1 MKKLEALFEK
11 LNPFM
16 NKLAS
21 NPTLKGISNGMMGS
35 IVITLVGSI
44 CLLLVVFPVDAV
56 KDLVASLGV
65 AGILINVNTYTIGC
79 LALYIVV
86 MVTYSLIK
94 QYKPGEDGIAP
105 AMTGLMCF
113 LIVTP
118 LGATAEGVGALPSTW
133 LGAAGVFSALIVSIV
148 TAKLYVIIK
157 EKGWTIKMPDSVP
170 PMVSKTFEGLVP
182 GVIIAVLF
190 IVVSVL
196 FSKTSYGCMH
206 QFVYSII
213 QTPLQSLGG
222 SIWAMCL
229 FTIVAQLLWF
239 FGIHGTNVV
248 APIYTPIWL
257 ALDVANQAAV
267 AQNGMGAGE
276 NIIGLAFFETFTFGG
291 CVLGFVVLMAFFS
304 KSAQYKSLGRLSLA
318 PALFGIT
325 EPVIFGTPL
334 VLNFTFFF
342 PFVFGNVVA
351 VIVSYLAIASGLVPT
366 LMGAKTI
373 FGLPIGFHAA
383 IQGQWQAVVLQI
395 VVMIIVGLI
404 WYPFFKKA
412 DNEAYQLEQQAAEKE

>member
-1 MKKLEALFEK
+1 MKKLEVLFEK
-11 LNPFM
+11 MSPFM
-16 NKLAS
+16 NKLAT

-44 CLLLVVFPVDAV
+44 CLLLVVFPVDAI
-56 KDLVASLGV
+56 KDLVASLGI
-65 AGILINVNTYTIGC
+65 AGILINVNSYTIGC

-86 MVTYSLIK
+86 MVTNALIK
-94 QYKPGEDGIAP
+94 QYKPDEDGIAP
-105 AMTGLMCF
+105 AMTALMCF
-113 LIVTP
+113 LIITP
-118 LGATAEGVGALPSTW
+118 MGQTAEEVRAIPSTW

-148 TAKLYVIIK
+148 TAKLYVVIK

-190 IVVSVL
+190 VVVSVL

-213 QTPLQSLGG
+213 QTPLQKLGG
-222 SIWAMCL
+222 SLGAMCL

-239 FGIHGTNVV
+239 FGIHGTNVI

-304 KSAQYKSLGRLSLA
+304 KSAQYKSLGRLSLV

-342 PFVFGNVVA
+342 PFVFGNVIA
-351 VIVSYLAIASGLVPT
+351 VIVAYLAIASGLVPT

-383 IQGQWQAVVLQI
+383 IQGQWQAIVLQI
-395 VVMIIVGLI
+395 VVMVIVGLV

-412 DNEAYQLEQQAAEKE
+412 DNEAYQLEQQEVAKD